1 MNTTNKIKNAFI
13 ATFCV
18 ILFYVLAVYTIG
30 FGESVNY
37 ADFECPVCNSD
48 FVLDYGTDFEGTHN
62 YQCYEC
68 KVQFSIDE

>member
-1 MNTTNKIKNAFI
+1 MRNKIKIVLSAATVIILIYFISAFVNT
-13 ATFCV
+13 AA
-18 ILFYVLAVYTIG
+18 AVK
-30 FGESVNY
+30 Y